1 MALSQ
6 RLLDGI
12 EHSIQESLDGPDGP
26 DQDHDF
32 PHRLVFSRVVQEP
45 EFAFGLWDSANEL
58 SLNWQRQATTYLAL
72 ASVTL
77 FAIALYLFGQSL
89 SMGRTRAAFI
99 LFSCGLVLLG
109 IISSTVVACESVTP
123 ESGPTPQ
130 QCHDEHTSGNDL
142 ATEAARHYSRG
153 RALMETYQEDGNKL
167 RDAVREFNCAV
178 ALRPTFAFAN
188 YYLSL
193 ATSFQGTPQLSEG
206 GFVSI
211 TSKNSLPNIA
221 DHEQKALAVLNQQ
234 RFAIS
239 PAIQSNLG
247 FDTLLLGLARPDSK
261 ALDHSVTAA
270 QLAVA
275 LSDTD
280 PVLNFNLAAALLA
293 HRQLSQALLS
303 YKKATN
309 LVGCGQADLIGDAIT
324 DLHVVLRYCRGV
336 IPEPYCRQLEAEA
349 PKLKAALAAAAWPPG
364 VWLQRLKYF
373 EP

>member
-1 MALSQ
+1 M
-6 RLLDGI
+6 
-12 EHSIQESLDGPDGP
+12 
-26 DQDHDF
+26 
-32 PHRLVFSRVVQEP
+32 
-45 EFAFGLWDSANEL
+45 
-58 SLNWQRQATTYLAL
+58 
-72 ASVTL
+72 
-77 FAIALYLFGQSL
+77 
-89 SMGRTRAAFI
+89 
-99 LFSCGLVLLG
+99 
-109 IISSTVVACESVTP
+109 
-123 ESGPTPQ
+123 
-130 QCHDEHTSGNDL
+130 
-142 ATEAARHYSRG
+142 
-153 RALMETYQEDGNKL
+153 
-167 RDAVREFNCAV
+167 
-178 ALRPTFAFAN
+178 
-188 YYLSL
+188 
-193 ATSFQGTPQLSEG
+193 
-206 GFVSI
+206 SI

-309 LVGCGQADLIGDAIT
+309 LVGRGQADLIGGAIT

-336 IPEPYCRQLEAEA
+336 NPEPYCRQLEAEA

-364 VWLQRLKYF
+364 VGSKDSNISNLDLIAFPSGLGWSAQLHNVHLDRDVLAVICYARDGDWDVWRVLPRFQDRPIPRMCPRL
-373 EP
+373 PIASINSGRI